1 MKSDPNIERLRA
13 IVRPIV
19 VLYCTVILSV
29 LAIMQAAGVGMPPQG
44 IGADIVTAFIA
55 ITGTVTTEYAIER
68 GIRHFKEK
76 GKNDEKEVPRC
87 NRGRGSGGAPNCR
100 PT

>member
-1 MKSDPNIERLRA
+1 MKIDPNIERLRA

-29 LAIMQAAGVGMPPQG
+29 LAIMQAAGFSLPASGV
-44 IGADIVTAFIA
+44 GADIVTAFIA

-68 GIRHFKEK
+68 GIRHYLE
-76 GKNDEKEVPRC
+76 GKKP
-87 NRGRGSGGAPNCR
+87 
-100 PT
+100 

>member
-29 LAIMQAAGVGMPPQG
+29 LAIMQAAGVGMPPPGCQRRYRYCLYRNHRYCYHRVRHRAWYQALQG
-44 IGADIVTAFIA
+44 
-55 ITGTVTTEYAIER
+55 ER
-68 GIRHFKEK
+68 
-76 GKNDEKEVPRC
+76 
-87 NRGRGSGGAPNCR
+87 
-100 PT
+100 

>member
-19 VLYCTVILSV
+19 VLYCTFILSV
-29 LAIMQAAGVGMPPQG
+29 LAIMQAAGYSMPPHG

-55 ITGTVTTEYAIER
+55 ITGTVITEYVIER
-68 GIRHFKEK
+68 RLRHYLERR
-76 GKNDEKEVPRC
+76 KNDDQD
-87 NRGRGSGGAPNCR
+87 N
-100 PT
+100 